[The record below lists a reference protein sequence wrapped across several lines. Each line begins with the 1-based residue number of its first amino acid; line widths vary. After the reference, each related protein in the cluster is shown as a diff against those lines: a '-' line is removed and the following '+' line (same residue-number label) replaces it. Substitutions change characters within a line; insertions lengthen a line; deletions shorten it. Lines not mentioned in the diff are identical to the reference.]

1 MKNRILNYALCIIA
15 LASTLLAL
23 PHLPER
29 VPMHFDASGAVDRYG
44 SKYELFLLPI
54 VMIISNI
61 ASEIGYARAKKKG
74 LDPES
79 RAVMSARINSKVT
92 TVSVTILSAV
102 FVVLNFGI
110 LYIAY
115 SSTDNLGNLPFDF
128 SGILTVT
135 LGISIAVLGNY
146 MPKTKRNGVIGM
158 RSAWSM
164 YNDVTWQKSNRFAA
178 YVMMAAGIISALC
191 GLIFGGM
198 LSLFIIVGA
207 LAIAAVV
214 VLIYSYRVYCKEK
227 NNVENN

>member
-1 MKNRILNYALCIIA
+1 MKNRILNYALCLIA
-15 LASTLLAL
+15 LISTLLAL
-23 PHLPER
+23 PHLPEN
-29 VPMHFDASGAVDRYG
+29 VPMHFDATGAVDRYG
-44 SKYELFLLPI
+44 SKFELFLLPV

-61 ASEIGYARAKKKG
+61 ATEISFAKSKKNG

-79 RAVMSARINSKVT
+79 RAVTSARINSKVT
-92 TVSVTILSAV
+92 AISVTILSAI
-102 FVVLNFGI
+102 FVVLTFGL

-115 SSTDNLGNLPFDF
+115 SSTDNLTNLPFDF
-128 SGILTVT
+128 SGLLAVA

-146 MPKTKRNGVIGM
+146 MPKTKRNGIVGM

-178 YVMMAAGIISALC
+178 YVMMAAGLLSALC

-207 LAIAAVV
+207 LAVSAIV
-214 VLIYSYRVYCKEK
+214 VLVYSYRVYSKEK
-227 NNVENN
+227 DNAENN